1 MKKVLRSTV
10 IFLAILAVVSFTL
23 NAFALP
29 NSGKNFDI
37 KNLEKYNFDNQGSQ
51 KSQYSSVFTIIKFI
65 GFLVLFIVISI
76 LAYYFTKF
84 LARNTSFL
92 YIKSKYMEVIDVLP
106 LGNKT
111 NLYLVKL
118 PTGYFILGNS
128 EKGISIVG
136 KLDEKEVE
144 LIKEAEALSAEAGK
158 RFASQLEIYL
168 KKIRNPFGSKDGDE
182 NK

>member
-1 MKKVLRSTV
+1 
-10 IFLAILAVVSFTL
+10 
-23 NAFALP
+23 
-29 NSGKNFDI
+29 
-37 KNLEKYNFDNQGSQ
+37 
-51 KSQYSSVFTIIKFI
+51 
-65 GFLVLFIVISI
+65 
-76 LAYYFTKF
+76 
-84 LARNTSFL
+84 
-92 YIKSKYMEVIDVLP
+92 MEVIDVLP